1 MAMTPAQA
9 IDGVFG
15 AWQRL
20 DVEALLELF
29 TEGARYED
37 PLFPEPLVGWE
48 QLRESIGPAMA
59 ELKDCAITN
68 LRVAENGNTGMVE
81 AEFRSTLASGEGRL
95 DFDFAMVVEM
105 DGGRVARLAE
115 YFDTGPLG

>member
-1 MAMTPAQA
+1 MTPAEA
-9 IDGVFG
+9 IDGVFE
-15 AWQRL
+15 AWEQL

-37 PLFPEPLVGWE
+37 PLFPEPLVGRK

-59 ELKDCAITN
+59 ELADCAITI
-68 LRVAENGNTGMVE
+68 RHVAEHGDSGMVE
-81 AEFRSTLASGEGRL
+81 AEFRSALASGEGRL

-105 DGGRVARLAE
+105 DDGRVARLAE
-115 YFDTGPLG
+115 YFDTGPFG

>member
-1 MAMTPAQA
+1 MTPAEA

-37 PLFPEPLVGWE
+37 PLFPEPLVGRE

-59 ELKDCAITN
+59 ELTDCAITT
-68 LRVAENGNTGMVE
+68 RRIVEHGDTGMVE
-81 AEFRSTLASGEGRL
+81 AEFRSTLASGQGRL
-95 DFDFAMVVEM
+95 DFDFAMVVVM
-105 DGGRVARLAE
+105 DGGRIVRLAE
-115 YFDTGPLG
+115 YFDTRPLG